1 MKKFNFKMLLAVLV
15 AMLLVLVSIPVAFA
29 EPSPTVSPTS
39 SPAGSPFAA
48 ETPEVA
54 KATAVDANG
63 EEVNVDLSKVTITPL
78 SGESGDA
85 TKVQALEEATAAL
98 RQIFSGEE
106 LEGDQKASQEKLQA
120 ALADLV
126 VDGKMYKSEDF
137 DAEQV
142 FDLSVT
148 DEIKAVFAAGGT
160 IKFEFDYTSS
170 NGKSPVVIHQNEAT
184 KDWVVVDAGKVAY
197 NHDNGKLE
205 VEFDSLC
212 PVAFLQPDENAQPV
226 AIQGPAGEDGHSPI
240 ITIGENGNWFI
251 DGVDTNIS
259 AQGQQGEQGQQGQQ
273 GQQGPAGQN
282 GQDGV
287 TPTIEIGANGNWIIN
302 GVDTGIAANG
312 QAGQNGQNGQNGQDG
327 QPGQAGQNGQDG
339 KDGKDGK
346 DGSAGPIWMFIIII
360 ILLVIIIILL
370 VIYIFFK
377 KDKDDNNEEKE
388 EAPAEEEAQPEE
400 EQQEQANEEEAQPE
414 EEPVAEEPA
423 AEEVVEEAPAEE
435 APAEE
440 AAPEVEPVVVPVVA
454 AAAVA
459 EEEEVVEEKDEFLS
473 INYNKSHIAKLVALD
488 ENMQQ
493 CYQLIKD
500 LLCSYQ
506 ITNRVSWK
514 HETFA
519 KSRETFARLMV
530 RGKTLNLYVTVDV
543 EKYASDPKTPLQ
555 PDKDGFAVMK
565 IKSMRRTKYALNIL
579 KDLLKDIK
587 AEKKKEYEP
596 VDELA
601 EFRGDSEKTLIA
613 KGQIKMSVERGEK
626 PKARARQYKLL
637 KETSV
642 YNINSKMDDNDALNL
657 VGHADR
663 EIDATNFGEVFTD
676 QLCEAFE
683 EGEKVDL
690 AAIKERVKGVDKK
703 MTAYKLKPRGKMD
716 RALTIDCDAYTLG
729 VAKMVALTG
738 GQLLSPSDEG
748 SEE

>member
-1 MKKFNFKMLLAVLV
+1 
-15 AMLLVLVSIPVAFA
+15 
-29 EPSPTVSPTS
+29 
-39 SPAGSPFAA
+39 
-48 ETPEVA
+48 
-54 KATAVDANG
+54 
-63 EEVNVDLSKVTITPL
+63 
-78 SGESGDA
+78 
-85 TKVQALEEATAAL
+85 
-98 RQIFSGEE
+98 
-106 LEGDQKASQEKLQA
+106 
-120 ALADLV
+120 
-126 VDGKMYKSEDF
+126 MYKSEDF

-170 NGKSPVVIHQNEAT
+170 NGKSPVVIHQNETT
-184 KDWVVVDAGKVAY
+184 KDWAVVDADKVAY

-226 AIQGPAGEDGHSPI
+226 AIQGPAGEDGHSPL
-240 ITIGENGNWFI
+240 ITIGDNGHWFI
-251 DGVDTNIS
+251 DGQDTGI
-259 AQGQQGEQGQQGQQ
+259 AAQGEQGQQGQQGPAGEQGQQ

-282 GQDGV
+282 GQDGQ

-388 EAPAEEEAQPEE
+388 EAPVEEEQPEE

-423 AEEVVEEAPAEE
+423 AEEVVEEVPAEE
-435 APAEE
+435 P
-440 AAPEVEPVVVPVVA
+440 APEVEPVVVPVVA

-565 IKSMRRTKYALNIL
+565 IKSMRRTKYALQIL

-676 QLCEAFE
+676 QLCEVFE

>member
-1 MKKFNFKMLLAVLV
+1 MYIFDALVTNLLKKYDFLKNKENNMKKFNFKMLLAVLV

-29 EPSPTVSPTS
+29 EPSPTASPTGS
-39 SPAGSPFAA
+39 PTGSPAGSPFAT

-54 KATAVDANG
+54 KATAVNANG
-63 EEVNVDLSKVTITPL
+63 EEVNVDTTKVTITPV
-78 SGESGDA
+78 GDTNGDP
-85 TKVQALEEATAAL
+85 TKVQALADATQAL
-98 RQIFSGEE
+98 RELFSGEA
-106 LEGDQKASQEKLQA
+106 LEGDQKESQENLKA
-120 ALADLV
+120 ALAELV
-126 VDGKMYKSEDF
+126 VDGKMYKPEDF

-148 DEIKAVFAAGGT
+148 DEIMAVFAAGGT

-170 NGKSPVVIHQNEAT
+170 NEKAPVVIHQNEAT
-184 KDWVVVDAGKVAY
+184 KEWVVVDADKVAY

-226 AIQGPAGEDGHSPI
+226 AIQGPE
-240 ITIGENGNWFI
+240 
-251 DGVDTNIS
+251 
-259 AQGQQGEQGQQGQQ
+259 
-273 GQQGPAGQN
+273 GPAGQ
-282 GQDGV
+282 
-287 TPTIEIGANGNWIIN
+287 TPTVEIGPNGTWVIN
-302 GVDTGIAANG
+302 GVDTGVAVAG
-312 QAGQNGQNGQNGQDG
+312 QAGQNGQNGQNGQDGQNGQPG

-339 KDGKDGK
+339 KDGKDG
-346 DGSAGPIWMFIIII
+346 SAGPIWMFIVII
-360 ILLVIIIILL
+360 ILLIIIIILL

-377 KDKDDNNEEKE
+377 KDKEEKE
-388 EAPAEEEAQPEE
+388 EEPEETPVEEEQPEE
-400 EQQEQANEEEAQPE
+400 EQQEQANEEEAPVEEEQPE
-414 EEPVAEEPA
+414 EEP
-423 AEEVVEEAPAEE
+423 AEEVVEE

-565 IKSMRRTKYALNIL
+565 IKSMRRTKYALQIL
-579 KDLLKDIK
+579 KDVLKDIK
-587 AEKKKEYEP
+587 AEKKAEYEP

-601 EFRGDSEKTLIA
+601 DFRGDSEKTLIA
-613 KGQIKMSVERGEK
+613 KGQIKMTVERGEK

-663 EIDATNFGEVFTD
+663 EIDSTNFGEVFTD

-690 AAIKERVKGVDKK
+690 AAIKERVKGVDKN

-748 SEE
+748 SDE

>member
-1 MKKFNFKMLLAVLV
+1 MKKINFKMLFTLVV

-54 KATAVDANG
+54 KATSVDANG
-63 EEVNVDLSKVTITPL
+63 NEVAVDLSKVTITPL

-98 RQIFSGEE
+98 RQIFAGEE
-106 LEGDQKASQEKLQA
+106 LEGDQKESQEKLQA
-120 ALADLV
+120 ALADLI

-170 NGKSPVVIHQNEAT
+170 NGKSPVVIHQNETT
-184 KDWVVVDAGKVAY
+184 KDWAVVDADKVAY

-226 AIQGPAGEDGHSPI
+226 AIQGPAGEDGHSPL
-240 ITIGENGNWFI
+240 ITIGDNGHWFI
-251 DGVDTNIS
+251 DGQDTGIA
-259 AQGQQGEQGQQGQQ
+259 AQGEQGQQ

-282 GQDGV
+282 GQDGQ

-388 EAPAEEEAQPEE
+388 EAPVEEEQPEE

-435 APAEE
+435 PAPEEAPAEE
-440 AAPEVEPVVVPVVA
+440 PAPEVEPVVVPVVA

-565 IKSMRRTKYALNIL
+565 IKSMRRTKYALQIL

-676 QLCEAFE
+676 QLCEVFE

>member
-39 SPAGSPFAA
+39 SPTGSPFAA

-400 EQQEQANEEEAQPE
+400 E
-414 EEPVAEEPA
+414 PVAEEPA

>member
-1 MKKFNFKMLLAVLV
+1 MKKINFKMLFTLVV

-54 KATAVDANG
+54 KATSVDANG
-63 EEVNVDLSKVTITPL
+63 NEVAVDLSKVTITPL

-98 RQIFSGEE
+98 RQIFAGEE

-170 NGKSPVVIHQNEAT
+170 NGKSPVVIHQNETT
-184 KDWVVVDAGKVAY
+184 KDWAVVDADKVAY

-226 AIQGPAGEDGHSPI
+226 AIQGPAGEDGHSPL
-240 ITIGENGNWFI
+240 ITIGDNGHWFI
-251 DGVDTNIS
+251 DGQDTGI
-259 AQGQQGEQGQQGQQ
+259 AAQGEQGQQGQQGPAGEQGQQ

-282 GQDGV
+282 GQDGQ

-388 EAPAEEEAQPEE
+388 EAPVEEEQPEE

-423 AEEVVEEAPAEE
+423 AEEVVEEVPAEE
-435 APAEE
+435 P
-440 AAPEVEPVVVPVVA
+440 APEVEPVVVPVVA

-565 IKSMRRTKYALNIL
+565 IKSMRRTKYALQIL

-676 QLCEAFE
+676 QLCEVFE

>member
-1 MKKFNFKMLLAVLV
+1 MYIFDALVTNLLKKYDFLKNKENNMKKFNFKMLLAVLV

-29 EPSPTVSPTS
+29 EPSPTASPTG
-39 SPAGSPFAA
+39 SPAGSPFAT

-54 KATAVDANG
+54 KATAVNANG
-63 EEVNVDLSKVTITPL
+63 EEVNVDTTKVTITPV
-78 SGESGDA
+78 GDTNGDP
-85 TKVQALEEATAAL
+85 TKVQALTDAAQAL
-98 RQIFSGEE
+98 RELFSGEA
-106 LEGDQKASQEKLQA
+106 LEGDQKESQENLKA
-120 ALADLV
+120 ALAELV
-126 VDGKMYKSEDF
+126 VDGKIYKPEDF

-148 DEIKAVFAAGGT
+148 DEIMAVFAAGGT

-170 NGKSPVVIHQNEAT
+170 NEKAPVVIHQNEAT
-184 KDWVVVDAGKVAY
+184 KEWVVVDADKVTY

-212 PVAFLQPDENAQPV
+212 PVAFLQPDANAQPV
-226 AIQGPAGEDGHSPI
+226 AIEGPQGP
-240 ITIGENGNWFI
+240 
-251 DGVDTNIS
+251 
-259 AQGQQGEQGQQGQQ
+259 QGEQGEQGAQ
-273 GQQGPAGQN
+273 GPQGPQGEQGPAGQN
-282 GQDGV
+282 GQDGAQG
-287 TPTIEIGANGNWIIN
+287 PQGPQGEQGAQGP
-302 GVDTGIAANG
+302 A
-312 QAGQNGQNGQNGQDG
+312 GQNGQDG
-327 QPGQAGQNGQDG
+327 AQGAQGPAGQAGQNGQDG

-346 DGSAGPIWMFIIII
+346 DGSAGPIWMFIVII
-360 ILLVIIIILL
+360 ILLIIIIILL

-377 KDKDDNNEEKE
+377 KDKEEKE
-388 EAPAEEEAQPEE
+388 EEPEEAPVEEEQPEE
-400 EQQEQANEEEAQPE
+400 EQQEQANEEEAPVEEEQPE

-423 AEEVVEEAPAEE
+423 PEEAPAEEPAPEE

>member
-29 EPSPTVSPTS
+29 EPSPTASPTGSPSS
-39 SPAGSPFAA
+39 SPLVT

-54 KATAVDANG
+54 KATTIGKDG
-63 EEVNVDLSKVTITPL
+63 TEQTVNLSNVTITPV
-78 SGESGDA
+78 GDA
-85 TKVQALEEATAAL
+85 NGDPTKVQALNDASEAL
-98 RQIFSGEE
+98 RQLFSGEA
-106 LEGDQKASQEKLQA
+106 LEGDQKESQENLKA
-120 ALADLV
+120 ALAELV
-126 VDGKMYKSEDF
+126 VDGKVYKPEDF

-148 DEIKAVFAAGGT
+148 DEIMAIFAAGGT
-160 IKFEFDYTSS
+160 IKFEFDYTSA
-170 NGKSPVVIHQNEAT
+170 NEKAPVVIHQNEAT
-184 KDWVVVDAGKVAY
+184 KEWKVVEADKVAY

-212 PVAFLQPDENAQPV
+212 PVAFLQPDANAQPV
-226 AIQGPAGEDGHSPI
+226 AIEGPQGP
-240 ITIGENGNWFI
+240 
-251 DGVDTNIS
+251 
-259 AQGQQGEQGQQGQQ
+259 QGEQGEQGAQ
-273 GQQGPAGQN
+273 GPQGPQGEQGAQGPAGQN
-282 GQDGV
+282 GQDGAQ
-287 TPTIEIGANGNWIIN
+287 GAQGPQ
-302 GVDTGIAANG
+302 GAQGAQGPA
-312 QAGQNGQNGQNGQDG
+312 GQNGQNGQDG
-327 QPGQAGQNGQDG
+327 
-339 KDGKDGK
+339 KDGRDGK
-346 DGSAGPIWMFIIII
+346 DGSAGPIWMFIVII
-360 ILLVIIIILL
+360 ILLIIIIILL

-377 KDKDDNNEEKE
+377 KDKEEKE
-388 EAPAEEEAQPEE
+388 EEPEEAPVEEEQPEE
-400 EQQEQANEEEAQPE
+400 EQQEQANEEEAPAE
-414 EEPVAEEPA
+414 EEAENEV
-423 AEEVVEEAPAEE
+423 EEDADDEEEAPK
-435 APAEE
+435 
-440 AAPEVEPVVVPVVA
+440 VEPVVVPVVA
-454 AAAVA
+454 AAAA
-459 EEEEVVEEKDEFLS
+459 EEEVVEEKDEYLS

-555 PDKDGFAVMK
+555 PDQDGFAVMK
-565 IKSMRRTKYALNIL
+565 IKSMRRAKYALQIL
-579 KDLLKDIK
+579 KDVLKDIK

-601 EFRGDSEKTLIA
+601 DFRGDSEKTLIA
-613 KGQIKMSVERGEK
+613 KGQIKMSVERSEK

-676 QLCEAFE
+676 QLCEVFE
-683 EGEKVDL
+683 DGEKVDL

-716 RALTIDCDAYTLG
+716 KALTIDCDAYTLG

-748 SEE
+748 SDE

>member
-1 MKKFNFKMLLAVLV
+1 
-15 AMLLVLVSIPVAFA
+15 MLLVLVSIPVAFA

-54 KATAVDANG
+54 KATSVDANG
-63 EEVNVDLSKVTITPL
+63 NEVAVDLSKVTITPL

-98 RQIFSGEE
+98 RQIFAGEE
-106 LEGDQKASQEKLQA
+106 LEGDQKESQEKLQA
-120 ALADLV
+120 ALADLI

-170 NGKSPVVIHQNEAT
+170 NGKSPVVIHQNETT
-184 KDWVVVDAGKVAY
+184 KDWAVVDADKVAY

-226 AIQGPAGEDGHSPI
+226 AIQGPAGEDGHSPL
-240 ITIGENGNWFI
+240 ITIGDNGHWFI
-251 DGVDTNIS
+251 DGQDTGI
-259 AQGQQGEQGQQGQQ
+259 AAQGEQGQQGQQGPAGEQGQQ

-282 GQDGV
+282 GQDGQ

-388 EAPAEEEAQPEE
+388 EAPVEEEQPEE

-435 APAEE
+435 PAPEEAPAEE
-440 AAPEVEPVVVPVVA
+440 PAPEVEPVVVPVVA

-565 IKSMRRTKYALNIL
+565 IKSMRRTKYALQIL

-676 QLCEAFE
+676 QLCEVFE

>member
-1 MKKFNFKMLLAVLV
+1 MKKINFKMLFTLVV

-54 KATAVDANG
+54 KATSVDANG
-63 EEVNVDLSKVTITPL
+63 NEVAVDLSKVTITPL

-98 RQIFSGEE
+98 RQIFNGEE

-170 NGKSPVVIHQNEAT
+170 NGKSPVVIHQNETT
-184 KDWVVVDAGKVAY
+184 KDWAVVDADKVAY

-226 AIQGPAGEDGHSPI
+226 AIEGPQGPAGDTPY
-240 ITIGENGNWFI
+240 IGENGNWWI
-251 DGVDTNIS
+251 GNQDTGIA
-259 AQGQQGEQGQQGQQ
+259 AQGQPGQN
-273 GQQGPAGQN
+273 GQN

-287 TPTIEIGANGNWIIN
+287 TPHIGENGNWWIGN
-302 GVDTGIAANG
+302 QDTGISASG
-312 QAGQNGQNGQNGQDG
+312 QAGQNGQPGQNGQNGQDG

-388 EAPAEEEAQPEE
+388 EAPVEEAQPEE
-400 EQQEQANEEEAQPE
+400 EQQEQTNEEEAQPE

-435 APAEE
+435 PAPEEAPAEE
-440 AAPEVEPVVVPVVA
+440 PAPEVEPVVVPVVA

-565 IKSMRRTKYALNIL
+565 IKSMRRTKYALQIL

-676 QLCEAFE
+676 QLCEVFE

>member
-543 EKYASDPKTPLQ
+543 EKYANDPKTPLQ

-565 IKSMRRTKYALNIL
+565 IKSMRRTKYALQIL

-601 EFRGDSEKTLIA
+601 DFRGDSEKTLIA

>member
-1 MKKFNFKMLLAVLV
+1 
-15 AMLLVLVSIPVAFA
+15 
-29 EPSPTVSPTS
+29 
-39 SPAGSPFAA
+39 
-48 ETPEVA
+48 
-54 KATAVDANG
+54 
-63 EEVNVDLSKVTITPL
+63 
-78 SGESGDA
+78 
-85 TKVQALEEATAAL
+85 
-98 RQIFSGEE
+98 
-106 LEGDQKASQEKLQA
+106 
-120 ALADLV
+120 
-126 VDGKMYKSEDF
+126 
-137 DAEQV
+137 
-142 FDLSVT
+142 
-148 DEIKAVFAAGGT
+148 
-160 IKFEFDYTSS
+160 
-170 NGKSPVVIHQNEAT
+170 
-184 KDWVVVDAGKVAY
+184 
-197 NHDNGKLE
+197 
-205 VEFDSLC
+205 
-212 PVAFLQPDENAQPV
+212 
-226 AIQGPAGEDGHSPI
+226 
-240 ITIGENGNWFI
+240 
-251 DGVDTNIS
+251 
-259 AQGQQGEQGQQGQQ
+259 
-273 GQQGPAGQN
+273 
-282 GQDGV
+282 
-287 TPTIEIGANGNWIIN
+287 
-302 GVDTGIAANG
+302 
-312 QAGQNGQNGQNGQDG
+312 
-327 QPGQAGQNGQDG
+327 
-339 KDGKDGK
+339 
-346 DGSAGPIWMFIIII
+346 MFIVII
-360 ILLVIIIILL
+360 ILLIIIIILL

-377 KDKDDNNEEKE
+377 KDKEEKE
-388 EAPAEEEAQPEE
+388 EEPEEAPVEEEQPEE
-400 EQQEQANEEEAQPE
+400 EQQEQANEEEAPAEEEAQPE

-435 APAEE
+435 PTPEETPAEE

-565 IKSMRRTKYALNIL
+565 IKSMRRTKYALQIL

-601 EFRGDSEKTLIA
+601 DFRGDSEKTLIA

-663 EIDATNFGEVFTD
+663 EIDSTRFGEVFTD

-748 SEE
+748 SDE